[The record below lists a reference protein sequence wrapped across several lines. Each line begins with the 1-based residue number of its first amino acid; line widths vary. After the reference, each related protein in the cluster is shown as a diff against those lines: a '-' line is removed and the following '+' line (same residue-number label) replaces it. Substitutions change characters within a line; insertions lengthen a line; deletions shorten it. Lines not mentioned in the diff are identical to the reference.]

1 MSEQNDPGSCLW
13 ATNPPPTSLRG
24 IQEQSAAWGYPT
36 HQPEPCSSLHHA
48 QIVDAGFRTPSFLL
62 LAAFFPGHQRC
73 HTTFFAMGIWNVS
86 CSPAP
91 SPDRV
96 TPQSCHIR
104 NSWRTPKNVIATDSH
119 GLLKCIASSHRL
131 SSMGLQM
138 HFDGN
143 LRLLDQRRSRRAIAP
158 CLVPIRMPPHSPH
171 PSERPR
177 RSFFLVPGRA
187 CEKARL

>member
-1 MSEQNDPGSCLW
+1 MRAFELRVFSCLLL
-13 ATNPPPTSLRG
+13 SSQG
-24 IQEQSAAWGYPT
+24 IKD
-36 HQPEPCSSLHHA
+36 
-48 QIVDAGFRTPSFLL
+48 VTPLFLPWEFGCKL
-62 LAAFFPGHQRC
+62 LSRC
-73 HTTFFAMGIWNVS
+73 PLFANM
-86 CSPAP
+86 AP

-143 LRLLDQRRSRRAIAP
+143 LRLLDQRCSR
-158 CLVPIRMPPHSPH
+158 
-171 PSERPR
+171 
-177 RSFFLVPGRA
+177 
-187 CEKARL
+187 